1 MDVASPQSRSS
12 ALVRVACRMAPG
24 AAAVCRAAMLVVA
37 LSGCPDGAAL
47 HAIGQQWRSDAELAG
62 RVEDTLL
69 ETRQLNLGHIDV
81 DVEDGVVYLTGE
93 MDSSDAK
100 AKAQE
105 VAASIPGVKKV
116 VNKLEVEP

>member
-1 MDVASPQSRSS
+1 MDVASHHSPSREP
-12 ALVRVACRMAPG
+12 VRVACRVASG
-24 AAAVCRAAMLVVA
+24 AAAVCRAALLLVA
-37 LSGCPDGAAL
+37 LPGCPDGAAL
-47 HAIGQQWRSDAELAG
+47 HAIRQQWRSDAELGG

-69 ETRQLNLGHIDV
+69 ETRQLNLGHIEV

-105 VAASIPGVKKV
+105 IAASVPGVKKV